1 MSLDGSDRDRFG
13 ASLSPSAL
21 AELSRYLTLQRY
33 LPKNG
38 GLFGSGWA
46 RFMADRATTPPV
58 SMPADPLRGL
68 QQTPVA
74 LRAAVAAPGPSSS
87 YQLAAASS
95 PSRWPIPVPGCAS
108 CHGPSQPPIPPPTAP
123 PRPPV
128 VDDPWT
134 YYPEIS
140 RRDGGGWGTSPSRSG
155 DDRKQCD
162 IQERR
167 DNTICKRQVSPIP
180 EDTPRARA
188 VCHASKMD
196 RYEHCLATGEIR
208 YPQLQTTKVQQGEP
222 PIQRQRKPR

>member
-1 MSLDGSDRDRFG
+1 MSLNGSDRDPFG
-13 ASLSPSAL
+13 VDFSPSDL
-21 AELSRYLTLQRY
+21 ADISRYLTLQRY

-46 RFMADRATTPPV
+46 QFMANRSAAPSVPTSADPQQSVRQASLSVRAAGAEPV
-58 SMPADPLRGL
+58 SNSA
-68 QQTPVA
+68 
-74 LRAAVAAPGPSSS
+74 
-87 YQLAAASS
+87 YQLAALA
-95 PSRWPIPVPGCAS
+95 PGAWPIPAPRCAN
-108 CHGPSQPPIPPPTAP
+108 CHWPSQPPVPPPTAP

-140 RRDGGGWGTSPSRSG
+140 RRNGGGWGMSSPS

-180 EDTPRARA
+180 EDTPRVRA
-188 VCHASKMD
+188 VCHASRMD
-196 RYEHCLATGEIR
+196 RYKHCLATGEIR
-208 YPQLQTTKVQQGEP
+208 FPQLQTTKVQQGEP
-222 PIQRQRKPR
+222 PISRWRKPR